1 MVRNLFIT
9 IYYMKTELIVLAFI
23 LGFYFCC
30 TYKHNITEGYEQPKY
45 KPSEYENN
53 SDLINKDC
61 PNLLLREGNVL
72 HLINTRAPRIAG
84 INPIVFNNLD
94 EYIDY
99 WEFQRENGIQC
110 PVLYFQETY
119 DAQNRKGYR
128 LLVNPLEPNAGI
140 ESVFK
145 QKENKN
151 IKRLLTDANLSKPK
165 FNQNQFSS
173 FDPEDQMIGLETKA
187 DKQQHSE
194 DPMSKN
200 WKGHEATHKAILS
213 GKFEGRT
220 RKPDEKPILGSG
232 Y

>member
-1 MVRNLFIT
+1 
-9 IYYMKTELIVLAFI
+9 MKSELIILAFL

-30 TYKHNITEGYEQPKY
+30 TYKHNITEGFEPEEYGPQVYESNQY
-45 KPSEYENN
+45 KVH
-53 SDLINKDC
+53 SDKFNKDC

-72 HLINTRAPRIAG
+72 HLINTRAPRIPG
-84 INPIVFNNLD
+84 INPVVFNNLD
-94 EYIDY
+94 EYVDY
-99 WEFQRENGIQC
+99 WEFQRENGIKC

-145 QKENKN
+145 QKKPERVKQ
-151 IKRLLTDANLSKPK
+151 LLSDANLSKPD

-173 FDPEDQMIGLETKA
+173 FDPEDQTIGLETKT
-187 DKQQHSE
+187 DREQHAE
-194 DPMSKN
+194 DPMSKS
-200 WKGHEATHKAILS
+200 WKGHEYTHEAVLS

-220 RKPDEKPILGSG
+220 RKPDEKPVLGSG